1 MINVKFRREG
11 NVRRVEEMMESRQ
24 VYRGPLY
31 LEGFIFS
38 ARLAGEHVGVHCIT
52 LYFMVCLE

>member
-1 MINVKFRREG
+1 
-11 NVRRVEEMMESRQ
+11 MMESRQ

-38 ARLAGEHVGVHCIT
+38 AGLAGEHVGVHCIT
-52 LYFMVCLE
+52 LYFMYAQNNLLTREVT